1 MRGKVCII
9 RNFTST
15 VWERKHSLPETSY
28 LQHEK
33 KAVQD
38 EKKVY
43 SIKMYICGRK
53 TGCVV

>member
-1 MRGKVCII
+1 M
-9 RNFTST
+9 
-15 VWERKHSLPETSY
+15 WERKHSLPETSY

-43 SIKMYICGRK
+43 SIKMYICGKK